1 MSGTFDEK
9 GTGSDSTD
17 KRPAPTIEGTA
28 TEVSVE
34 PGPEESEAKPDD
46 SKTDAPKTDD
56 PKAETL
62 EAGSAGTD
70 ETVSDEPEGGA
81 QDEDGADSDGTGDAD
96 GDSSAAEAQPVPASD
111 PSGRSFGSRLLGWI
125 GALFTHALAGLAG
138 AVAVLAALTWGY
150 LPISDPQQA
159 NRDAI
164 ETRIAALESAPKTP
178 DNAAAL
184 EALKERLAALES
196 AAGNA
201 AAPAV
206 DPAEIKALATQVGQ
220 LEASLKSMAEAAKDG
235 GSVADAAA
243 ISQQIAEAEQR
254 LDSQIQ
260 AKIQSEVESALA
272 SGAATGA
279 DDETLAALK
288 SDIDA
293 IDAKLK
299 ALTAAT
305 MSAEEGSNLK
315 PEISALERRLN
326 EIETTIPSLEQAVDA
341 ENAQTRKANLALAYS
356 GLREAVNAGR
366 PYAPELAAMTA
377 LSTDTNDLEELAE
390 YEHTGIPTV
399 PMLTTTFASLRDQAL
414 ATEPEGEQD
423 LLDRLVGSAQSLVKV
438 RRIGE
443 EAEGT
448 GPDAV
453 LARAAAKL
461 EAGKLHEAVL
471 EVEKLRGP
479 QAKIFGPWIDD
490 ALARLDANTALQRLQ
505 DALLA
510 SLASSDG
517 ASQIAVPPTADEATE

>member
-34 PGPEESEAKPDD
+34 PGPEEAEGQEAKPDE
-46 SKTDAPKTDD
+46 PKPDEPT
-56 PKAETL
+56 AETL

-70 ETVSDEPEGGA
+70 EAASDEAEPEA
-81 QDEDGADSDGTGDAD
+81 PDKDGADGDDTGDA
-96 GDSSAAEAQPVPASD
+96 GDDSAAAEAQPVPASEA
-111 PSGRSFGSRLLGWI
+111 SGRSFGSRLLGWI

-138 AVAVLAALTWGY
+138 GFAVLAALSAGY
-150 LPISDPQQA
+150 LPMGAPQQA
-159 NRDAI
+159 GPDAI
-164 ETRIAALESAPKTP
+164 ETRIAALESAPKTA

-184 EALKERLAALES
+184 EALTERLAAVES
-196 AAGNA
+196 ASGDA
-201 AAPAV
+201 ATLAV
-206 DPAEIKALATQVGQ
+206 DPAEIKALAAQVGQ
-220 LEASLKSMAEAAKDG
+220 LEASLRSMAEAAKDG

-260 AKIQSEVESALA
+260 SKIQSEVQSALA

-279 DDETLAALK
+279 DDETVEALK
-288 SDIDA
+288 SEIADL
-293 IDAKLK
+293 DAKLK

-305 MSAEEGSNLK
+305 MSAEDGSSLK

-326 EIETTIPSLEQAVDA
+326 EIETTLPSLEEAVDA
-341 ENAQTRKANLALAYS
+341 ENAQTRKANLAIVYS

-366 PYAPELAAMTA
+366 PYATELAAMTA
-377 LSTDTNDLEELAE
+377 LSTDMNDLEDLSE
-390 YEHTGIPTV
+390 YERTGIPTV
-399 PMLTTTFASLRDQAL
+399 PMLTTSFASLRDKAL
-414 ATEPEGEQD
+414 AAEPEGEQD
-423 LLDRLVGSAQSLVKV
+423 LFDRLVGSAQSLVKV
-438 RRIGE
+438 RRIDQ
-443 EAEGT
+443 EADGT
-448 GPDAV
+448 GPDAI
-453 LARAAAKL
+453 LARADAKL

-517 ASQIAVPPTADEATE
+517 ASQSAVPPTADEETE